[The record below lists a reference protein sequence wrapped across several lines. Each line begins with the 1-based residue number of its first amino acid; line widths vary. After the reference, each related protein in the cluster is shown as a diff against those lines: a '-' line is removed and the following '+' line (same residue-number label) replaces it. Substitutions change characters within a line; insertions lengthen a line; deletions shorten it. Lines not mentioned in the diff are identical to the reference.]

1 MLASGSQERLRSET
15 EAGVMAHLST
25 ARVAMISG
33 ANRGIGLAIAERL
46 AQVAGLSVLGSETR
60 LM

>member
-1 MLASGSQERLRSET
+1 
-15 EAGVMAHLST
+15 MAHLST